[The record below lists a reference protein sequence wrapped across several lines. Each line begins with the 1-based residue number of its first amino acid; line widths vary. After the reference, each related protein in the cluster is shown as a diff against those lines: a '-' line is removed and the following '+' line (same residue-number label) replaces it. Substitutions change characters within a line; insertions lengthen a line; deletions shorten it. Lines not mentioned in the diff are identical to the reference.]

1 MIKQCWIC
9 KNTEEYFLN
18 QKKEL
23 LDSIEKELQEC
34 DEFEQNIRNA
44 TAEKLG
50 FTEESKS
57 AAKKIQDVYTKM
69 TLSAVQENKENFLQ
83 LEPNLKVILDYCE
96 KFSYSFKNVADAIEK
111 FLQEPTEDK
120 YANEMNK
127 NKYKMDNLLYR
138 KSEIEK
144 IKTFFIEKDFTNKY
158 FDNSGFKISSLGFKF
173 DKKILICPICSSLLK
188 EASDAAFEVTE
199 AQRRANEL
207 AMDWDDD
214 DDDDWE

>member
-1 MIKQCWIC
+1 MIKQCWLC

-23 LDSIEKELQEC
+23 LESIEKELQES
-34 DEFEQNIRNA
+34 EAFEKNIRNA

-120 YANEMNK
+120 YAMEMNK
-127 NKYKMDNLLYR
+127 NKCKMENLLYR

-144 IKTFFIEKDFTNKY
+144 IKTFFIEKEFTNSD
-158 FDNSGFKISSLGFKF
+158 FDHFGFNISNLGFKF
-173 DKKILICPICSSLLK
+173 SKKYFVCPVCASLFK
-188 EASDAAFEVTE
+188 EASNAAFEVKE

-207 AMDWDDD
+207 AMDWGDD

>member
-1 MIKQCWIC
+1 MRTCWIC
-9 KNTEEYFLN
+9 KNTEEFFLK

-34 DEFEQNIRNA
+34 EAFEKNIRNA

-50 FTEESKS
+50 FTEESKNT
-57 AAKKIQDVYTKM
+57 AKTIQNVYTKM
-69 TLSAVQENKENFLQ
+69 TLSAVLENKENFLQ
-83 LEPNLKVILDYCE
+83 LEPKLKVILDYCE
-96 KFSYSFKNVADAIEK
+96 RFNYSFKNVADAIEK

-120 YANEMNK
+120 YASEMEK
-127 NKYKMDNLLYR
+127 NKCKMENLVYR

-207 AMDWDDD
+207 AMDWGDD